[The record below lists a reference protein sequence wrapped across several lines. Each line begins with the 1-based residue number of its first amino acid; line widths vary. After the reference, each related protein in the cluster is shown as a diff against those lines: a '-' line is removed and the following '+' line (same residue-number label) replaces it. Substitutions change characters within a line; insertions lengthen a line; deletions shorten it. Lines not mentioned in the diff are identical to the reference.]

1 MLLVTFHGG
10 SEGVTN
16 VYAYDTATGQLNTSQ
31 ALQNASLTDAELRG
45 MVYAAFNE
53 NSYLYVVNGAKG
65 ASTIMCFQAPAPGP
79 SAYQFNFVSE
89 FLGPSLSKKGHFE
102 NSIGHPY
109 AMVFD
114 GTALCYVSNQD
125 TNVVAQAQ
133 VNSYSQASIEQGCQS
148 AYLNGLTSICP
159 SSVCVYLDGTFV
171 ASQDGAL
178 PDVDVTAT
186 NVPSQYG
193 GLSLSLSD
201 DKGQQKVQNSV
212 RDVAISGGVLFVCD
226 EPSNLIRLYSLSDG
240 SSDGSYLGSGPTL
253 PKSPTHLSLQP
264 SGLYVSVDDQI
275 FWSALTSSPTPSSL
289 CFTSVLSAAS
299 IDSNYKVGGI
309 TFNGNT
315 AYVAL
320 QDGTGTTGT
329 GAIYSYSV
337 QVSPPSPPVFGTG
350 TAFASGLPDTPEFV
364 LFVNL

>member
-10 SEGVTN
+10 SEGITN
-16 VYAYDTATGQLNTSQ
+16 VYAYDTTTGQLNTAS
-31 ALQNASLTDAELRG
+31 ALQSAPLSGAELRG
-45 MVYAAFNE
+45 MVYTAFNE
-53 NSYLYVVNGAKG
+53 DSYLYVVNGAKG
-65 ASTIMCFQAPAPGP
+65 TSTIICFDPPAPG
-79 SAYQFNFVSE
+79 SSVYDFSYVGE

-109 AMVFD
+109 AMVFN
-114 GTALCYVSNQD
+114 GTTLCYVSNQD

-133 VNSYSQASIEQGCQS
+133 VNSYSHASIEKGCQS

-159 SSVCVYLDGTFV
+159 SGGCVYLDGTYV

-193 GLSLSLSD
+193 GLSVSFSE
-201 DKGQQKVQNSV
+201 DKGKQEVQNSV

-226 EPSNLIRLYSLSDG
+226 EPSNLIRLYSLT
-240 SSDGSYLGSGPTL
+240 DGSYLGCGPTL
-253 PKSPTHLSLQP
+253 PKSPTHLSVQP
-264 SGLYVSVDDQI
+264 SGLYVSADDQI
-275 FWSALTSSPTPSSL
+275 FWSALPSSPTPSGL
-289 CFTSVLSAAS
+289 CFTSVLSATS
-299 IDSNYKVGGI
+299 INSNYKVGGI
-309 TFNGNT
+309 TFNGST
-315 AYVAL
+315 AYVAF

-329 GAIYSYSV
+329 GAIYSYNV
-337 QVSPPSPPVFGTG
+337 QVPPQSAPVFGTG
-350 TAFASGLPDTPEFV
+350 TPFASGFPDTPEFV